1 MNAMM
6 IAHVDGGSRGNPG
19 VSGAGVVLEDTV
31 TGALMEIAKPLGV
44 KTNNQAEY
52 WALLIAL
59 DTAIALGAR
68 EIEVFSDSEVVV
80 KQVNG
85 DYQCK
90 SEELKLLLEAAAR
103 YALQFDSFSISH
115 IPREKNVA
123 ADRLSNVAMDRD
135 KARKL

>member
-1 MNAMM
+1 M
-6 IAHVDGGSRGNPG
+6 IAHIDGGSRGNPG

-31 TGALMEIAKPLGV
+31 TGSIMEIAKPLGV

-59 DTAIALGAR
+59 DTALALGVD
-68 EIEVFSDSEVVV
+68 EIEVYSDSEVVV

-85 DYQCK
+85 DYQCR
-90 SEELKLLLEAAAR
+90 SEELKVLLEAAAN
-103 YALQFDSFSISH
+103 YALKFDSFSISH

-135 KARKL
+135 KGKKP